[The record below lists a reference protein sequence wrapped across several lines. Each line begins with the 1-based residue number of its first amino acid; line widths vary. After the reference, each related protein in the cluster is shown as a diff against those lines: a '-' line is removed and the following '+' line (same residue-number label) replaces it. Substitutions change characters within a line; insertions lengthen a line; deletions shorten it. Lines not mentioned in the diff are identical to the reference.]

1 MMFATAPRRL
11 LGCALQHQ
19 LVSSN
24 FSGLIIRRTFAGHN
38 KWSKIK
44 RKKGIKDTARAGIL
58 GKASR
63 AITAASRDCNGDL
76 TNLRLQSAI
85 QHSKAVQLPKDRIQ
99 DAIAKATLSKNSG
112 TQDLENLRFD
122 AMMTFGKQKVA
133 CIITA
138 LTDNR
143 NRSTQNVRHVVTKAG
158 GEFLPTD
165 KLAYI
170 FQQVGLV
177 LVENVQ
183 DEDAL
188 FECALEAGAINVE
201 AEEEDVHDDDGPPTT
216 SFVITTDEKEL
227 YQVVTALKAD
237 GYELTQ
243 FEHRYVLV
251 DQEHGGVD
259 LSEEGSE
266 ELDSFLEKMDENED
280 VSNVYHNV
288 N

>member
-1 MMFATAPRRL
+1 MFATAPRRL
-11 LGCALQHQ
+11 LAGCALQHQ
-19 LVSSN
+19 LVLVSSN
-24 FSGLIIRRTFAGHN
+24 FSALITRRTFAGHN
-38 KWSKIK
+38 KWSKI
-44 RKKGIKDTARAGIL
+44 RHKKGARDAARAGIL

-85 QHSKAVQLPKDRIQ
+85 QHGKAVQLPKDRIQ
-99 DAIAKATLSKNSG
+99 DAIAKATSKNSS

-122 AMMTFGKQKVA
+122 AMMTFGQQKVA

-143 NRSTQNVRHVVTKAG
+143 NRSTQNVRHTVTKAG
-158 GEFLPTD
+158 GELLPTD

-170 FQQVGLV
+170 FHQVGLV

-188 FECALEAGAINVE
+188 FECALEAGATNVE
-201 AEEEDVHDDDGPPTT
+201 AEEDDDDGSRTT
-216 SFVITTDEKEL
+216 NFVITTDEKEL
-227 YQVVTALKAD
+227 YQVVTALQAD
-237 GYELTQ
+237 GYELSQ

-259 LSEEGSE
+259 LSEEGSQ

-280 VSNVYHNV
+280 VNNVYHNV
-288 N
+288 NE

>member
-1 MMFATAPRRL
+1 MMFAMAPRRL
-11 LGCALQHQ
+11 FGCALQHQ
-19 LVSSN
+19 LASIN
-24 FSGLIIRRTFAGHN
+24 CGGLITRRTLAGHN
-38 KWSKIK
+38 KWSKI
-44 RKKGIKDTARAGIL
+44 RHKKGAKDAARAGIL

-85 QHSKAVQLPKDRIQ
+85 QHGKSVQLPKDRIQ

-112 TQDLENLRFD
+112 MQDLKNLRFD
-122 AMMTFGKQKVA
+122 AMMTFGQQKVA

-143 NRSTQNVRHVVTKAG
+143 NRSTQNVRHLVTKAG

-165 KLAYI
+165 KLGYI
-170 FQQVGLV
+170 FHQVGLV

-188 FECALEAGAINVE
+188 FECALEAGATNVE
-201 AEEEDVHDDDGPPTT
+201 AEDDDYDGSPTT
-216 SFVITTDEKEL
+216 NFVITTDEKEL
-227 YQVVTALKAD
+227 YQVVTALQAD
-237 GYELTQ
+237 GYELAQ

-266 ELDSFLEKMDENED
+266 ELDSFLEKMDEDED
-280 VSNVYHNV
+280 VNNIYHNV

>member
-1 MMFATAPRRL
+1 MMSATGTRRL

-19 LVSSN
+19 LVTSN
-24 FSGLIIRRTFAGHN
+24 LSGLMTRRMFAGHN
-38 KWSKIK
+38 KWSKI
-44 RKKGIKDTARAGIL
+44 RHKKGAKDAARAGIL

-63 AITAASRDCNGDL
+63 AITAASRDCNGDH

-85 QHSKAVQLPKDRIQ
+85 QHAKSVQLPKERIQ
-99 DAIAKATLSKNSG
+99 DAIAKATSKNSG
-112 TQDLENLRFD
+112 TGTQDLVNLRFD
-122 AMMTFGKQKVA
+122 AMMTFGQQKVA

-143 NRSTQNVRHVVTKAG
+143 NRSTQNVRHTVTKAG

-170 FQQVGLV
+170 FHQVGLV
-177 LVENVQ
+177 LVENVEE
-183 DEDAL
+183 EDAL
-188 FECALEAGAINVE
+188 FECALEAGATNVE
-201 AEEEDVHDDDGPPTT
+201 AEEDDGGSPTT
-216 SFVITTDEKEL
+216 NFVITTDEKEL
-227 YQVVTALKAD
+227 YQVVTALQAD
-237 GYELTQ
+237 GYELAQ

-280 VSNVYHNV
+280 VNNVYHNV

>member
-1 MMFATAPRRL
+1 MMSATVPRRL
-11 LGCALQHQ
+11 LGRALQHQ
-19 LVSSN
+19 LVSSK
-24 FSGLIIRRTFAGHN
+24 FSGLTTRRALSGHN
-38 KWSKIK
+38 KWSKI
-44 RKKGIKDTARAGIL
+44 RHKKGAKDAARAGIL

-63 AITAASRDCNGDL
+63 AITAASRDCNSDI

-85 QHSKAVQLPKDRIQ
+85 QHAKAVQLPKDRIQ
-99 DAIAKATLSKNSG
+99 DAIAKATSKHSG

-122 AMMTFGKQKVA
+122 AMMTFGQQKVA

-143 NRSTQNVRHVVTKAG
+143 NRSTQNVRHTVTKAG

-165 KLAYI
+165 KLAY
-170 FQQVGLV
+170 FFHQVGLV

-188 FECALEAGAINVE
+188 FECALEAGATNVE
-201 AEEEDVHDDDGPPTT
+201 AEEEDDEGSPT
-216 SFVITTDEKEL
+216 SKFVITTDEKDL
-227 YQVVTALKAD
+227 YQVVTALQAD
-237 GYELTQ
+237 GYELAQ

-266 ELDSFLEKMDENED
+266 ELDSFLEKMDEDED
-280 VSNVYHNV
+280 VTNVYHNV

>member
-1 MMFATAPRRL
+1 MMFATAPRRI
-11 LGCALQHQ
+11 LGCTLQHQ
-19 LVSSN
+19 LVSLN
-24 FSGLIIRRTFAGHN
+24 FSGLITRRTFAGHN
-38 KWSKIK
+38 KWSKI
-44 RKKGIKDTARAGIL
+44 RHKKGAKDAARAGIL
-58 GKASR
+58 GKASK

-85 QHSKAVQLPKDRIQ
+85 QNAKAVQLPKDRIQ
-99 DAIAKATLSKNSG
+99 DAIAKATSKTSG
-112 TQDLENLRFD
+112 TEDLENLRFD

-138 LTDNR
+138 LTDSR
-143 NRSTQNVRHVVTKAG
+143 NRSTQNVRHMVTKAG

-170 FQQVGLV
+170 FHQVGLV
-177 LVENVQ
+177 LVEDVQ

-188 FECALEAGAINVE
+188 FECALEAGATNVE
-201 AEEEDVHDDDGPPTT
+201 TEEEDDDGSPTT

-227 YQVVTALKAD
+227 YQVVTALQAD
-237 GYELTQ
+237 GYELAQ

-259 LSEEGSE
+259 LSEEGSQ

-280 VSNVYHNV
+280 VTSVYHNV